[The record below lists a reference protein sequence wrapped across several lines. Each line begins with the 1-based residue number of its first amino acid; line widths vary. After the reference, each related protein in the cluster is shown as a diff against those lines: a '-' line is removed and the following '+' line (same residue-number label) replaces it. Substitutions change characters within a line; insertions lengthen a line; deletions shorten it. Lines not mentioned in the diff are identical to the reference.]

1 MGLFSKTVCH
11 NEVLYCTT
19 SKLSVDAV
27 LHKSTVAQRDIILE
41 NGIALE
47 EGIVMAKQ
55 NTLNVFLTAVI
66 HLNWAE
72 LYYNE

>member
-1 MGLFSKTVCH
+1 MEHVSKTICH
-11 NEVLYCTT
+11 DEVLYCTT
-19 SKLSVDAV
+19 SKLGVDAI
-27 LHKSTVAQRDIILE
+27 LCKSTVAQRGVILE

-47 EGIVMAKQ
+47 EGIVMTKQ

-72 LYYNE
+72 LYYNK